1 MTVTKLKV
9 VPELSANNTENYLSA
24 LQILNLGTI
33 YKQVVSSPYQLS
45 YRQWPDFQYATR
57 RRLGGRHSQFGSDDQ
72 KKSHPSSLITMLTEL
87 LSSPIL

>member
-45 YRQWPDFQYATR
+45 YRQ
-57 RRLGGRHSQFGSDDQ
+57 
-72 KKSHPSSLITMLTEL
+72 
-87 LSSPIL
+87 